1 MSAAFERVSRFRK
14 GYNVQEVDQFL
25 ARARAAYEGRD
36 PQFTPSDVI
45 TASFTTENGGYDMRV
60 VDEALDRLSDAF
72 ALQHRDDAIARDGK
86 EAWIDALTKRAEVL
100 RERLERPA
108 GQRFRPAETGE
119 RAYDRADVDALC
131 DQLLAY
137 FTEGY
142 AMSVDDVRRS
152 AFRARKGADGYQE
165 AVVDVYLDHV
175 ADVMAS
181 VP

>member
-1 MSAAFERVSRFRK
+1 MSAAFERVNRFRT
-14 GYNVQEVDQFL
+14 GYNVREVDEFL
-25 ARARAAYEGRD
+25 TRARAAYEGRD
-36 PQFTPSDVI
+36 PSFQPADVI
-45 TASFTTENGGYDMRV
+45 TASFTTERGGYDMRV

-72 ALQHRDDAIARDGK
+72 ALQNRDAAIERDGRD
-86 EAWIDALTKRAEVL
+86 AWVASLTERAEVL

-108 GQRFRPAETGE
+108 GQRFRPADEGE
-119 RAYDRADVDALC
+119 RAYDRAEVDALC

-152 AFRARKGADGYQE
+152 AFRARTGPDGYQE